1 MMEKMQLKKILEGAI
16 FAAGESVTIERMT
29 KLFSEDEQVTVNQI
43 KEALTELKED
53 CKDRAYHLKAV
64 SSGYRFQVNAD
75 LSSWMLKLWE
85 EKPPKYSKAV
95 LETLALVAYRQPA
108 TRADV
113 EEIRGVSS
121 SSHIFKTLL
130 DRDWI
135 KVVGHKD
142 VPGRPSLYATSRQF
156 LDYFNLQSLEELPTL
171 AEVMDLD
178 QVAKQFGQQL
188 ELISDDGQV
197 TTESLDVAENQ
208 MDEEIPALEINEH
221 NIEQNE
227 EAKRIEDTSQKSL
240 ASLKQMFSQQLEEE
254 CEVESEEQ

>member
-43 KEALTELKED
+43 KEALAELAED
-53 CKDRAYHLKAV
+53 CKDRSYHLKAV
-64 SSGYRFQVNAD
+64 SSGYRFQVNAE

-178 QVAKQFGQQL
+178 KVAKQFGQQL
-188 ELISDDGQV
+188 ELISDEGQI
-197 TTESLDVAENQ
+197 TTDAVDVVENQ
-208 MDEEIPALEINEH
+208 MDEEIPALEVVEH

-227 EAKRIEDTSQKSL
+227 EAQSTEENSQKSL

-254 CEVESEEQ
+254 CEVEPEEQ